1 MRMVIAEMDTLP
13 LIVAMH
19 GGFGSTLNLQNQY
32 QLSIK
37 ADTENIIVVYTS

>member
-1 MRMVIAEMDTLP
+1 MVIAEMDTLS